1 MLIAPEALIDGVL
14 RTLEEEVLPH
24 VEGAFARGQLHSA
37 IDVLANLRDRIE
49 EKAAL
54 HAADAEAAA
63 LALSQALAPLAAA
76 GAASELERA
85 LASAPAGPPAA
96 RAAAL
101 RELVSAALRTG
112 APGVEDALRGYL
124 VGQAV
129 RDVLPLK
136 RSRLGEIAK
145 G

>member
-24 VEGAFARGQLHSA
+24 VEGAFARGQLHCA

-49 EKAAL
+49 QKAAL

-63 LALSQALAPLAAA
+63 AALAQALAPLAGSGAA
-76 GAASELERA
+76 GELERA
-85 LASAPAGPPAA
+85 LAAAPAGPPAA

-101 RELVSAALRTG
+101 RELVCAALATG